1 MLKYIAKRVLLFFPT
16 LIIITVI
23 GFVISVNAPGDPVE
37 RMVTAA
43 GSSGEV
49 GSQSASIKEQK
60 IYWKKKLGLDLPVFY
75 LSLSRLSYP
84 DSLYRIYDKD
94 ENKTLCRLL
103 DEYGNWNE
111 ISAYYNSINKFYAK
125 VSAFKID
132 TIQLLGWRDT
142 PALDNLSFLKLESVM
157 LKSVW
162 REDLIKEKL
171 KKLKSMAF
179 YSLFI
184 TDFRNDVKGIEDAY
198 KKIKPNAAR
207 WKNYVPVLHFYKNN
221 QYHRWLFGD
230 GGTFSSGI
238 VRGDFGTSYQ
248 TKDAVSK
255 TVFQKIG
262 WSLFFAIASVLIAYM
277 VSIPIGVRAAKNR
290 GGRFDRISSVIL
302 FGLYSLPNF
311 FVGILL
317 LMLFANSDVL
327 DIFPASGVK
336 PMQGYPDGASL
347 IEKLRLT
354 IPHLIIPLICYSY
367 SSFAFLSRIMRGAL
381 LENIQMDYIRTAYAK
396 GVSHDKVVWK
406 HALKNSLLPII
417 TVFAAVFP
425 AAVGGSVIL
434 ETIFTI
440 PGMGLEAYNAIAQQ
454 NYPMIIAVLT
464 LTSVFTLIGY
474 LVSDILYAVVDPRI
488 SFK

>member
-1 MLKYIAKRVLLFFPT
+1 MLKYIAKRVLLFIPT

-43 GSSGEV
+43 SSGGEV
-49 GSQSASIKEQK
+49 GQSASAQEQK
-60 IYWKKKLGLDLPVFY
+60 MFWKRKLGLDLPVFY
-75 LSLSRLSYP
+75 FSLSKLSYP
-84 DSLYRIYDKD
+84 DTLYKVYDKD
-94 ENKTLCRLL
+94 ENKALCRLL
-103 DEYGNWNE
+103 DEYGDWNE
-111 ISAYYNSINKFYAK
+111 ISAYYNSINRFYSK

-132 TIQLLGWRDT
+132 TLQLPDWPDT
-142 PALDNLSFLKLESVM
+142 PALDNLSSLKLESVM

-162 REDLIKEKL
+162 REDLIREKI
-171 KKLKSMAF
+171 KNLKSMAF
-179 YSLFI
+179 YTLFV
-184 TDFRNDVKGIEDAY
+184 TDFRDDVKEIENAY
-198 KKIKPNAAR
+198 EKIRSNAAG
-207 WKNYVPVLHFYKNN
+207 WKNYIPVLHFYKNN

-230 GGTFSSGI
+230 GGEFSNGI

-255 TVFQKIG
+255 TIFQKIG
-262 WSLFFAIASVLIAYM
+262 WSLFFTIASVLIAYLI
-277 VSIPIGVRAAKNR
+277 SIPIGVRAARDR
-290 GGRFDRISSVIL
+290 GGRFDRISSVVL
-302 FGLYSLPNF
+302 FALYSLPNF

-317 LMLFANSDVL
+317 LMLFANPDVL
-327 DIFPASGVK
+327 DVFPASGVK
-336 PMQGYPDGASL
+336 PTEGYPEGAAFF
-347 IEKLRLT
+347 EKLKLT
-354 IPHLIIPLICYSY
+354 VPHLIIPLICYTY

-406 HALKNSLLPII
+406 HALKNSLLPLI

-464 LTSVFTLIGY
+464 LTSVLTLVGY
-474 LVSDILYAVVDPRI
+474 LVSDILYAIVDPRI

>member
-1 MLKYIAKRVLLFFPT
+1 MLKYIAKRVLLFIPT

-23 GFVISVNAPGDPVE
+23 GFAISVNAPGDPVE
-37 RMVTAA
+37 RIVTA
-43 GSSGEV
+43 SSSGGEV
-49 GSQSASIKEQK
+49 GSQSASVQEQK
-60 IYWKKKLGLDLPVFY
+60 MYWKKKLGLDLPVFY
-75 LSLSRLSYP
+75 FSLSKLSYP
-84 DSLYRIYDKD
+84 DTLYKIYDKN
-94 ENKTLCRLL
+94 ESTALCRLL

-111 ISAYYNSINKFYAK
+111 ISVYYNKLEIFYKSLLRMKSDTLGLKPWEKVVLNNSITDLQFGVLTLKASWQQDVIKAKMKSINILVDSGSIY
-125 VSAFKID
+125 
-132 TIQLLGWRDT
+132 TMTR
-142 PALDNLSFLKLESVM
+142 LDFAEICSSYES
-157 LKSVW
+157 
-162 REDLIKEKL
+162 I
-171 KKLKSMAF
+171 KLKS
-179 YSLFI
+179 
-184 TDFRNDVKGIEDAY
+184 TK
-198 KKIKPNAAR
+198 
-207 WKNYVPVLHFYKNN
+207 WKNYIPVLHFYGNN

-255 TVFQKIG
+255 TIFQKIG
-262 WSLFFAIASVLIAYM
+262 WSLFFTITSVFIAYL
-277 VSIPIGVRAAKNR
+277 VSIPIGVRAAKNP
-290 GGRFDRISSVIL
+290 GGRFDKISSVIL
-302 FGLYSLPNF
+302 FALYSLPNF

-317 LMLFANSDVL
+317 LMLFANPDML

-336 PMQGYPDGASL
+336 PIEGYPDDASFF
-347 IEKLRLT
+347 EKLKLT
-354 IPHLIIPLICYSY
+354 IPHLIIPLFCYTY

-396 GVSHDKVVWK
+396 GLSHDKVVWK

-464 LTSVFTLIGY
+464 LTSVLTLIGY